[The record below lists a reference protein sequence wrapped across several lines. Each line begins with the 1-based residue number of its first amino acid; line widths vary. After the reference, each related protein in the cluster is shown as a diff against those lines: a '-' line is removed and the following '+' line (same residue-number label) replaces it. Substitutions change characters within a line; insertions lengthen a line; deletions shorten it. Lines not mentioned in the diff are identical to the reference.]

1 MVQEGLKLFKRVHE
15 GSNGK
20 IRSNKVQKGP
30 KDQSRNFGSMGLV
43 NLFLI
48 ANINASA
55 YLYRVFF
62 NECH

>member
-48 ANINASA
+48 ANINTSA
-55 YLYRVFF
+55 
-62 NECH
+62 HS